1 MLATCSFT
9 LFINVLLSEKY
20 FTNDTNIQ
28 NPKPLKIK
36 YSLVKIIIVVF
47 VIFVDILEIGV
58 KCNAVANYLSNY

>member
-1 MLATCSFT
+1 MVVSYMFLY
-9 LFINVLLSEKY
+9 FIFNVLLSEKY

-47 VIFVDILEIGV
+47 IIFVDIL
-58 KCNAVANYLSNY
+58 